1 MDIALAAIFGLI
13 AGLFSGM
20 LGIGG
25 GTIMV
30 PALVLLLAIDQHT
43 AQGVALAAMVVAA
56 AAGAWLQYRQR
67 NLDVR
72 MALWIAPG
80 AALFSLVGAWIA
92 GAVAAEWLTRAFAIV
107 LLLIGGRMLLLSR
120 GGQSADAV

>member
-30 PALVLLLAIDQHT
+30 PALVLLLSVDQHT
-43 AQGVALAAMVVAA
+43 AQGVALAAMLVAA
-56 AAGAWLQYRQR
+56 VAGAWLQYRQR
-67 NLDVR
+67 NLEVR
-72 MALWIAPG
+72 IALWIAPG

-92 GAVAAEWLTRAFAIV
+92 GVVAAEWLARAFAIV

-120 GGQSADAV
+120 GGQGADAV

>member
-1 MDIALAAIFGLI
+1 MDIALAAICGLV
-13 AGLFSGM
+13 AGLLGGM

-30 PALVLLLAIDQHT
+30 PALVLLLSVDQHT
-43 AQGVALAAMVVAA
+43 AQGVALGAMVVAA
-56 AAGAWLQYRQR
+56 AAGAWLQYRQH
-67 NLDVR
+67 NLNVR

-80 AALFSLVGAWIA
+80 AAVFSLVGAWAA
-92 GAVAAEWLTRAFAIV
+92 GVVAAEWLTRAFAIV
-107 LLLIGGRMLLLSR
+107 LLLIGARMLLLSR